1 TSLFN
6 QLPYSRIHGIFI
18 NLFVPNQCF
27 YKILNFNWYLEIF
40 EIGQAAIKRSNT
52 TADKSLCV
60 GNSGKTMK
68 ITLKILMG
76 LA

>member
-1 TSLFN
+1 M
-6 QLPYSRIHGIFI
+6 
-18 NLFVPNQCF
+18 
-27 YKILNFNWYLEIF
+27 NFNWYLEIF

-76 LA
+76 LAYKDAPKTEIAYPETFTKPINFKIIKITN